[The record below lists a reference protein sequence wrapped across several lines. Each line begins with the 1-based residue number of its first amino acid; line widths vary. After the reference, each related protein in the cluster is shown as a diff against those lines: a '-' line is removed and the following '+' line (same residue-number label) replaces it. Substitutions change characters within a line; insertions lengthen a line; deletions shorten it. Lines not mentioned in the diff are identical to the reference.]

1 MTISR
6 VSLWLGEGQGENTSN
21 GKKLKFYIKL
31 ILIDELMQTDHLH
44 TGVYDYFVLL
54 PNKTNA

>member
-6 VSLWLGEGQGENTSN
+6 VSLWLGKSQGENTSN
-21 GKKLKFYIKL
+21 GKKLKFYIKINLNDLL
-31 ILIDELMQTDHLH
+31 ILTDHLH
-44 TGVYDYFVLL
+44 TVYDYFVLL

>member
-6 VSLWLGEGQGENTSN
+6 VSLWLGKSQGENTSN
-21 GKKLKFYIKL
+21 GKKLKFNIKL
-31 ILIDELMQTDHLH
+31 ILIDLLMQTDHLH
-44 TGVYDYFVLL
+44 TVYDYFVLL